1 MPVKLKLKLRQA
13 SPWLIQV
20 LRLVDVSVVVA
31 LVPFLV
37 WAYDALR
44 GDHYQVLM
52 IIAGLGSIF
61 IFNLSGLYQ
70 PRRGQ
75 DYFSEFLVILRAWL
89 LVVGLVLLTLFVLK
103 TAQKYSRAVLLMWF
117 LLTPL
122 IIFGIHVLFRKLLH
136 ILRARGKNVRS
147 AVIIGAG
154 DLGLALSA
162 HLDKTPWTGIQ
173 LRGFFDDRKTT
184 KELPPGS
191 PPVLGMVDDLR
202 SYLELAGA
210 DFVYIALPFR
220 AEKKIKSILAE
231 CRTMQSQ
238 IYLVPDLYAFRLYNA
253 QVETL
258 GDMLLLNFN
267 PASNRKRLFDVLFS
281 LTVLALSAPICALI
295 AVLIK
300 LQDCG
305 PVLYRHQRI
314 SVTGKPF
321 DCLKFRT
328 MYPDAD
334 QRLQAILDN
343 DPAARQEWETTFK
356 LKKDPRVTPLGRILR
371 RTSLDEL
378 PQFWNVLKGE
388 MSVVGARPIV
398 EAELCGLY
406 QENGGLYC
414 SMKPGVTGPWQVSR
428 RSDTQN
434 YAERIALDS
443 WYALNHSLWLDL
455 RIIARTIVAVITGKG
470 AY

>member
-1 MPVKLKLKLRQA
+1 MSIQLKLKLRQA

-20 LRLVDVSVVVA
+20 LRLLDVSVVVA

-44 GDHYQVLM
+44 GDHYEVLM
-52 IIAGLGSIF
+52 IIAGLGSLF
-61 IFNLSGLYQ
+61 IFNLSELYQ

-75 DYFSEFLVILRAWL
+75 DYFGEFLAIFRAWL
-89 LVVGLVLLTLFVLK
+89 LIVGLVLLSLFVLK
-103 TAQKYSRAVLLMWF
+103 TAHQYSRAVLLMWF
-117 LLTPL
+117 LITPL
-122 IIFGIHVLFRKLLH
+122 VIFSIHVLFRKLLR
-136 ILRARGKNVRS
+136 ILRARGKNLRS
-147 AVIIGAG
+147 AVIVGAG
-154 DLGLALSA
+154 DLGLSLSA
-162 HLDKTPWTGIQ
+162 YLDKTPWAGIE

-184 KELPPGS
+184 QELPSGS
-191 PPVLGMVDDLR
+191 APVLGKVDDLR
-202 SYLELAGA
+202 TYLERTGA
-210 DFVYIALPFR
+210 DFVYIALPLR
-220 AEKKIKSILAE
+220 AEKKIKTILTEYRA
-231 CRTMQSQ
+231 MQSQ

-267 PASNRKRLFDVLFS
+267 PASQRKRLFDVLFS
-281 LTVLALSAPICALI
+281 LAVLALTAPICAVV
-295 AVLIK
+295 AMLIK
-300 LQDCG
+300 LHDRG
-305 PVLYRHQRI
+305 PILYRHRRI

-328 MYPDAD
+328 MHVDAD

-343 DPAARQEWETTFK
+343 DPAARREWETTFK
-356 LKKDPRVTPLGRILR
+356 LKSDPRVTPLGRILR

-378 PQFWNVLKGE
+378 PQFLNVLKGD

-398 EAELCGLY
+398 EAELCGHY

-414 SMKPGVTGPWQVSR
+414 SMKPGITGPWQVSQ
-428 RSDTQN
+428 RSDTPD
-434 YAERIALDS
+434 YAQRIALDS
-443 WYALNHSLWLDL
+443 WYAFNHSLWVDL
-455 RIIARTIVAVITGKG
+455 RIIAKTVVSVITGRG